1 MLKPLETTQLD
12 SKVKAFEIE
21 LRKSVRGDLY
31 TDEMSRGLY
40 ATDASIYQMFP
51 VAVFL
56 PLDEEDVKTAVK
68 IAFEHR
74 ILVFIVTLNSKKSN
88 VKDNYINLIKVKEKD
103 LISLFRKIRY
113 LFPSIN

>member
-74 ILVFIVTLNSKKSN
+74 IPILPRGGGTSLGGQTVGAALVLDFSK
-88 VKDNYINLIKVKEKD
+88 
-103 LISLFRKIRY
+103 
-113 LFPSIN
+113 